1 MTILVISFDVPGFW
15 TILYLLLYSHKCRDI
30 LIPQIG
36 SCRTLMFHIQLER
49 KTSVGM
55 AVTRAFGDSHRPWWR
70 RPSFYGF
77 RGSVH
82 EFYYKLSHGSAYAMI
97 LDRDIL
103 LDSCLH
109 VSFLE

>member
-1 MTILVISFDVPGFW
+1 MSRNSAQLTGHPGLRTAIISFNAWCMV
-15 TILYLLLYSHKCRDI
+15 LHLV
-30 LIPQIG
+30 LIT
-36 SCRTLMFHIQLER
+36 SRAFLVDDELALER

-103 LDSCLH
+103 LGS
-109 VSFLE
+109 